1 MYAAVIILIIVILV
15 VYFKSRKR
23 PQSPPSS
30 ITYEAP
36 TEATEDDIGKNY
48 RQKYILT
55 RNEYSFYNQLL
66 KVSNKRNWIICP
78 KVDLKSIFEVTNKAQ
93 YRKYFLTIAQKHVDF
108 LICDNALRPLYA
120 IDLAGGR
127 TSTDQEKSVLV
138 KESIFANSNIKLINI
153 ASDQTYT
160 EESIDKYFQSV

>member
-1 MYAAVIILIIVILV
+1 MYAAVVILIIIILV
-15 VYFKSRKR
+15 VYLKSRKH
-23 PQSPPSS
+23 PQATPSTP
-30 ITYEAP
+30 TYEAP
-36 TEATEDDIGKNY
+36 AEATEDDIGKNY

-55 RNEYSFYNQLL
+55 KNEYSFYNQLL
-66 KVSNKRNWIICP
+66 KVANKRNWIICP

-120 IDLAGGR
+120 IEL
-127 TSTDQEKSVLV
+127 TSSHASPDQEKSALV

-153 ASDQTYT
+153 ASNQTYT
-160 EESIDKYFQSV
+160 EEGIEKYFQSV